1 MEECPHF
8 SVTPLSETH
17 SALLDSHGG
26 CVAKLPGIVLEK
38 AFSLNDGRLLVVTT
52 DNCPFEEGFHL
63 SLIDSDG
70 SLLESAHRVIPYH
83 PGILAKLF
91 SVGEETIK
99 IVFHDGEAIKVTVVS
114 VASRRPAGYLQEQ
127 FRSGNGLLGK
137 HYLKI
142 TSVPGEGSS
151 DSKTAS
157 NETKGETSQPC

>member
-8 SVTPLSETH
+8 SIAPLSETH
-17 SALLDSHGG
+17 SALLDAYGG
-26 CVAKLPGIVLEK
+26 CVVQIPGIVLEK
-38 AFSLNDGRLLVVTT
+38 AFRLNDGRLLVVTT
-52 DNCPFEEGFHL
+52 DNCPFEEGFHI

-83 PGILAKLF
+83 PGVLAKLF

-99 IVFHDGEAIKVTVVS
+99 IVFHGGEAIKVTVVS
-114 VASRRPAGYLQEQ
+114 VASRRPAGFLQEQ

-142 TSVPGEGSS
+142 TCTQGAEIMDGNAAPRE
-151 DSKTAS
+151 
-157 NETKGETSQPC
+157 EKGEKSRSC